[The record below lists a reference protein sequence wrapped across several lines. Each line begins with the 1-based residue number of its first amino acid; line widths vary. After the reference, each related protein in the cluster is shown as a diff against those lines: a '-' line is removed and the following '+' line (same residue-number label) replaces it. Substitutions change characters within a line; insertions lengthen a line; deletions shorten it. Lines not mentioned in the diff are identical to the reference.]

1 MHEDEVARQVE
12 GLGLLREAQAAQVR
26 FQGLL
31 EAAPDA
37 IVGVDREGRI
47 VLVNTQT
54 ERIFGYSREE
64 LLGQSVEVLIPARF
78 RVRHAKHRAGYT
90 SDPRTRPMGVCLDLI
105 GRRKDGSEFPVEI
118 SLSPLETPD
127 GLIVT
132 SIIRDVTERKRL
144 EAQLRQYTADL
155 ERLVD
160 ERTAE
165 LRVAKEFSE
174 TVLEN
179 ANSLVLVLS
188 AEGKV
193 LLFNK
198 RCEETTGYI
207 SEAIIGQDW
216 ITTFLPVD
224 AQDQGCLIL
233 TGIIEGRMP
242 DVWESPMLTKNGTI
256 RTIRWRHGVILD
268 KAGQTTGV
276 IAIGQDVT
284 EQRRLEEQ
292 VLQAE
297 RLAAVG
303 RMAAQVAHEIRNPL
317 SSIGLNIELLADE
330 IRERRWN
337 DSDEA
342 KELVQVALSEI
353 ERLNDVIRDYL
364 MFARMPIKQLRPEPV
379 NPLVTGLVKLVRP
392 EAKRSRVR
400 LVSKLD
406 PGIPAVTIDRSL
418 VGQALLNCVRNAIE
432 AMPDGGTLT
441 ITTRLAESR
450 VEVSIKDTGPGI
462 PSEHLTKVFDP
473 FYSTKDKGTGLGLP
487 YVRQIITEHGGH
499 VVLQSTPSVGT
510 TVIIQLPVASH
521 PRTSRS
527 RRTEQPGA
535 QES

>member
-1 MHEDEVARQVE
+1 MREDEVARQVE
-12 GLGLLREAQAAQVR
+12 SLGLLREAQAAEAR
-26 FQGLL
+26 FRGLL

-37 IVGVDREGRI
+37 IVGVDREGCI

-54 ERIFGYSREE
+54 ERMFGYSRDD
-64 LLGQSVEVLIPARF
+64 LLGQPVEVLLPARF
-78 RVRHAKHRAGYT
+78 RGKHREHRTHYV
-90 SDPRTRPMGVCLDLI
+90 SDPRTRPMGIGLDLI
-105 GRRKDGSEFPVEI
+105 GRRNDGSEFPVEI

-160 ERTAE
+160 ERTVE
-165 LRVAKEFSE
+165 LRASKEFSE

-188 AEGKV
+188 AEGRV

-198 RCEETTGYI
+198 RCEEATGYT
-207 SEAIIGQDW
+207 SEAVIGQDW

-242 DVWESPMLTKNGTI
+242 DIWESPMLTKNGTM
-256 RTIRWRHGVILD
+256 RTVRWRHGAIRD
-268 KAGQTTGV
+268 NAGQTTGV
-276 IAIGQDVT
+276 IAVGQDVT

-330 IRERRWN
+330 IRERGWD

-364 MFARMPIKQLRPEPV
+364 MFARMPIKQLRPESI
-379 NPLVTGLVKLVRP
+379 NTLVAELVKLVRP
-392 EAKRSRVR
+392 EAKRARVR

-406 PGIPAVTIDRSL
+406 QGLPAVKIDRSL
-418 VGQALLNCVRNAIE
+418 VAQALLNCVRNAIE

-441 ITTRLAESR
+441 ITTRLAGSR
-450 VEVSIKDTGPGI
+450 VEVSIKDTGSGI

-499 VVLQSTPSVGT
+499 VVLQSAPNVGT
-510 TVIIQLPVASH
+510 TVIIQLPVASS
-521 PRTSRS
+521 PRKSRS
-527 RRTEQPGA
+527 RRTEQPEA